1 MSHAMHEVRAPCDS
15 KGRIPVAEAVARLSR
30 RIEKLSRFYARRSGE
45 DADDL
50 MQEAWLGLLEG
61 LRENDPAIGD
71 PFQYL
76 IQRARWRVL
85 DAIKSARVRKTA
97 RLGDDEGSAVSD
109 AEWARP
115 PTEVPAESA
124 AAGEFVRALDSAQ
137 RNVLDC
143 LLSGYTTREAGA
155 RLGCSS
161 ANVCYHVRAIRRRYE
176 QWSSATEAV

>member
-1 MSHAMHEVRAPCDS
+1 M
-15 KGRIPVAEAVARLSR
+15 ARLSR
-30 RIEKLSRFYARRSGE
+30 RIEKLARFYARKSGE

-50 MQEAWLGLLEG
+50 LQEAWLGLLEG

-85 DAIKSARVRKTA
+85 DAIKRARVRKTA
-97 RLGDDEGSAVSD
+97 RLGDGEGPAVGD

-115 PTEVPAESA
+115 PTEVPAEAA

-143 LLSGYTTREAGA
+143 LLLGYTTREAGA

-161 ANVCYHVRAIRRRYE
+161 ANVCYHVRALRRRYE
-176 QWSSATEAV
+176 AWSAGA